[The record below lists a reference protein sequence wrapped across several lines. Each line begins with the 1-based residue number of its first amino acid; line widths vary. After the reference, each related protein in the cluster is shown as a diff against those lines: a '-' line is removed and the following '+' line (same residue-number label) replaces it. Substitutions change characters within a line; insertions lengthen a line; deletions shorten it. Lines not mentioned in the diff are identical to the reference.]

1 MVNPTVTALDVV
13 TGTTAGGTAITIT
26 GTGFAADATVT
37 IGGTAAT
44 SVVVV
49 SATSITA
56 VTPAG
61 TAGAKD
67 VVVTNTDN
75 GVGTGAELF
84 TYTLATPTLNAMA
97 ANTIAATGAGN
108 YFVSSAAGAD
118 DTKTKL
124 TFTYGADF
132 GGTLEYVIVANGVSP
147 TTGWANAPATTVQSS
162 NLTANATGDLYVRVK
177 AVSGVS
183 NASSAQKAL
192 ETLVV
197 GAAAA
202 DTTAP
207 TLSSS
212 SPASTDR
219 NIAVGS
225 NIVLTFSENIARGTG
240 SITIKKHSDDTTV
253 ELFNV
258 ATSSQITVSGAV
270 LTIDPTVSLANSTDF
285 YVLIE
290 AGAITDIS
298 GNAYAGI
305 ADKEVLRF
313 ATAAAPTSPPV
324 VVTPVTVSTPNQTA
338 ISVVVPDSLEVGKT
352 ATLTTTGGAA
362 TGTSTYLTNS
372 ITICTVTSA
381 GVVTA
386 VAAGTCSVYAQ
397 RTAAGFTTAV
407 SADVTFKIMS
417 AAEVKAIADAAV
429 KAAAD
434 KAAADAAAAA
444 VKAAAD
450 KAEAEAKTAEAAA
463 AVAAEA
469 ARVEAVRLAGLNTV
483 TSIKTVKGKTSIALN
498 LADKYYGYILELQ
511 LRTVV
516 KGKARFTTIE
526 YFAVERLNGVVTV
539 STRAKIAK
547 GQQLRILS
555 DGKVVRT
562 FLR

>member
-1 MVNPTVTALDVV
+1 LVATQTPAAGEVLAPGEAVALVLFLFTPPSTTVAVAAVSGVTAPV
-13 TGTTAGGTAITIT
+13 TGASPVAS
-26 GTGFAADATVT
+26 VT
-37 IGGTAAT
+37 ET
-44 SVVVV
+44 SEY
-49 SATSITA
+49 
-56 VTPAG
+56 
-61 TAGAKD
+61 
-67 VVVTNTDN
+67 
-75 GVGTGAELF
+75 TGA
-84 TYTLATPTLNAMA
+84 
-97 ANTIAATGAGN
+97 
-108 YFVSSAAGAD
+108 VVWSSA
-118 DTKTKL
+118 
-124 TFTYGADF
+124 
-132 GGTLEYVIVANGVSP
+132 P
-147 TTGWANAPATTVQSS
+147 TTFAPATTYTATIT
-162 NLTANATGDLYVRVK
+162 LTAKAGRTLTGVM
-177 AVSGVS
+177 ANFFTVSGATSVTHS
-183 NASSAQKAL
+183 VNSGVITVVFPATASL
-192 ETLVV
+192 
-197 GAAAA
+197 A

-212 SPASTDR
+212 SPASTER

-225 NIVLTFSENIARGTG
+225 NIILTFSENIARGTG
-240 SITIKKHSDDTTV
+240 SITIKKHLDDTTV

-258 ATSSQITVSGAV
+258 ALSSQISVSGAI

-290 AGAITDIS
+290 SGAITDIA

-324 VVTPVTVSTPNQTA
+324 VATPVTVSTPSQSA
-338 ISVVVPDSLEVGKT
+338 IAVVVPASLEVGKT

-372 ITICTVTSA
+372 ATICTVTSA

-444 VKAAAD
+444 AKAAAD
-450 KAEAEAKTAEAAA
+450 KAEAEAKAAEAAA
-463 AVAAEA
+463 VVAAEA
-469 ARVEAVRLAGLNTV
+469 ARVEAVRLAGVNTV

-516 KGKARFTTIE
+516 KGKVRFTTIE
-526 YFAVERLNGVVTV
+526 YFAVQRENGVVTV
-539 STRAKIAK
+539 STMAKIAK